1 MMSAFSYTMHGIDL
15 YIPSTIANIKRKHRK
30 TCFCMPAM
38 PLTLYTFKQNELSFR
53 TFLTCGLP
61 RCSPELPYIYR

>member
-38 PLTLYTFKQNELSFR
+38 PLTLYTFKQNEL
-53 TFLTCGLP
+53 
-61 RCSPELPYIYR
+61 